1 MRAAGTTAAAL
12 LAAGLAAEPA
22 ANSALAQVPDRFVGT
37 LSCAKSTLA
46 KPARREPVT
55 IEIAGNVARYRH
67 TVLNEDGTAG
77 VGMET
82 GEGTIGKDGK
92 VTLVGAW
99 KGRGGLYSY
108 EARYSGTLAAKGGEL
123 AGNQAWTIHGRKD
136 ERSCTMILSK
146 RGRGLLR
153 WRTREQ
159 AVEREREANAREPNR

>member
-12 LAAGLAAEPA
+12 LAAGLAAESVV
-22 ANSALAQVPDRFVGT
+22 NSALAQAPDRFVGT
-37 LSCAKSTLA
+37 LSCAKSTFA
-46 KPARREPVT
+46 KPARREPIT
-55 IEIAGNVARYRH
+55 IEIAGSVARYRH

-92 VTLVGAW
+92 VTLAGAW
-99 KGRGGLYSY
+99 KSRSGVYSY
-108 EARYSGTLAAKGGEL
+108 ESRYAGTLGAKGGEL

-153 WRTREQ
+153 WRTRER
-159 AVEREREANAREPNR
+159 AVEREGS

>member
-1 MRAAGTTAAAL
+1 MRFYVKTMLFFVAQSLSVESPTTP
-12 LAAGLAAEPA
+12 GR
-22 ANSALAQVPDRFVGT
+22 AQTQERFVGT
-37 LSCAKSTLA
+37 LSCAKSMFA

-99 KGRGGLYSY
+99 KGRGGLYAY
-108 EARYSGTLAAKGGEL
+108 EARYAGTLAAKGGEL

-136 ERSCTMILSK
+136 ERSCTMTLSK

-153 WRTREQ
+153 WRTREH
-159 AVEREREANAREPNR
+159 AVEREREANARGAK